1 MSLTSGKGNYLAK
14 KFIEVALGAASF
26 TPAVTLYCA
35 LYTATPS
42 ATGGG
47 TEVSGGAYARVAITN
62 NNTNFPAS
70 SLVGGVT
77 TLLNGVAID
86 FGTATGA
93 DWGTIGWA
101 ALWDAS
107 SSGNLYYWGPLA
119 VARTVLN
126 GDGFKIPVSGATF
139 TEV

>member
-1 MSLTSGKGNYLAK
+1 MSATSGKGNYLSKAL
-14 KFIEVALGAASF
+14 IELALGTTSF

-47 TEVSGGAYARVAITN
+47 TEVTGGSYARVAVTN
-62 NNTNFPAS
+62 NVTNFPAS
-70 SLVGGVT
+70 SLVTGIT
-77 TLLNGVAID
+77 TLLNGTVID
-86 FGTATGA
+86 FGNATA
-93 DWGTIGWA
+93 DWGAIGWA

-119 VARTVLN
+119 ITRTVLN
-126 GDGFKIPVSGATF
+126 GDGFKIPVGGATF
-139 TEV
+139 TEI